1 MQLWKSSSPKS
12 SPDRLAGSRK
22 GGTTMSNKGIS
33 ILFPEFED
41 AEYKQMPSS
50 SFHDL
55 GLDTLCKTLTSD
67 TKEQRYIMS
76 VLSNTTDDPY
86 VASFR
91 QEVFA
96 DILGIPELRK
106 RITELFDKLEFM
118 RSFGG
123 MAKKTDEKL
132 GIWYL
137 LHRLDELDDYI
148 KCVEAMRDC
157 LSDDRIKSEGLITF
171 RKHIEQ
177 IYEDS
182 CFAQMRKD
190 ISELKVKSSEIKS
203 ITLGINV
210 NDRFEAVG
218 MGLISVNSKPF
229 KKSGIVSNFADA
241 IASKNPIKDDTE
253 WNGDMHYHE
262 IDHAVNG
269 RPMAFFQKGMGFLA
283 MRSTPFVESKMRET
297 IINLPD
303 DDGMS
308 SSTFYLEKVMNKML
322 DTLIKRL
329 RDTLSKYVDVAV
341 IDITRLI
348 PEFGYYIRFAEFVEK
363 SHPPKLS
370 AKGRPR

>member
-1 MQLWKSSSPKS
+1 M
-12 SPDRLAGSRK
+12 A
-22 GGTTMSNKGIS
+22 NKRIS
-33 ILFPEFED
+33 ILFPRFDEIQYVPMSET
-41 AEYKQMPSS
+41 AC
-50 SFHDL
+50 HDL

-137 LHRLDELDDYI
+137 MHRLDELDDYI
-148 KCVEAMRDC
+148 KCVESMREC
-157 LSDDRIKSEGLITF
+157 LSDDRIKSEGLISF

-190 ISELKVKSSEIKS
+190 IGELKVKSSEIKS
-203 ITLGINV
+203 ITL
-210 NDRFEAVG
+210 
-218 MGLISVNSKPF
+218 
-229 KKSGIVSNFADA
+229 
-241 IASKNPIKDDTE
+241 
-253 WNGDMHYHE
+253 
-262 IDHAVNG
+262 
-269 RPMAFFQKGMGFLA
+269 
-283 MRSTPFVESKMRET
+283 
-297 IINLPD
+297 
-303 DDGMS
+303 
-308 SSTFYLEKVMNKML
+308 
-322 DTLIKRL
+322 
-329 RDTLSKYVDVAV
+329 
-341 IDITRLI
+341 
-348 PEFGYYIRFAEFVEK
+348 
-363 SHPPKLS
+363 
-370 AKGRPR
+370 